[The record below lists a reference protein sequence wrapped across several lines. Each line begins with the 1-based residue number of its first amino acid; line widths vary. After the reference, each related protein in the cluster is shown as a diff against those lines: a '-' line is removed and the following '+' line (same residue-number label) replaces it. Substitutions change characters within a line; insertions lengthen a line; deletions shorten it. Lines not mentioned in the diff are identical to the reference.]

1 MKKLNTNNM
10 KTVASLCWAYTGDVY
25 FRPYKEHALVA
36 FRPYGN
42 LSIKEEYRNKKEV
55 IKAISLDDFPVV
67 KQCCYIY
74 NMIVEHCSV
83 TEIRINQDFF
93 SISCYV
99 GDEFFIIKSDK
110 DHKLFI
116 QFYQDMID
124 VNYDRLII
132 KFIKVLK
139 LSSYKNSN
147 KVYVVP
153 MIRLLTKTFPEFVM
167 YSGWGVINVA
177 SESHSL
183 IFFNNGVSG
192 ILQDNATGSKE
203 VATSWT
209 KFTKLFKNLPF
220 SCKETKFNSEPLAQA
235 GHLYGLVERYEMFIE
250 GFNIVKIV
258 VSSTGKVRVWLNLI
272 PVNAQEGNLIVA
284 VIDEQGDIHFNNDMG
299 RKIPADKVAEIL
311 LAAANIH

>member
-1 MKKLNTNNM
+1 M
-10 KTVASLCWAYTGDVY
+10 KTIASLCWAYTGDVY
-25 FRPYKEHALVA
+25 FRPYKQHALVA

-42 LSIKEEYRNKKEV
+42 LSIKEEYRQKKEA
-55 IKAISLDDFPVV
+55 IKDFPLDDFPVV

-74 NMIVEHCSV
+74 NMIFEHCSV

-110 DHKLFI
+110 DRKLFI

-139 LSSYKNSN
+139 LTSYKFSN

-153 MIRLLTKTFPEFVM
+153 LIRLLTKTFPEFVM
-167 YSGWGVINVA
+167 YGGWGVINAA

-183 IFFNNGVSG
+183 IFFNKGVSG
-192 ILQDNATGSKE
+192 ILQDNVTGYKAA
-203 VATSWT
+203 ATSWS

-220 SCKETKFNSEPLAQA
+220 SCKETKFNPEPLAQA
-235 GHLYGLVERYEMFIE
+235 ARLYGLVERYEMFIE
-250 GFNIVKIV
+250 GFNIAKIV
-258 VSSTGKVRVWLNLI
+258 DVNTGKVRIWLNLI
-272 PVNAQEGNLIVA
+272 PVNAQAGNLIVA
-284 VIDEQGDIHFNNDMG
+284 VIDEQGVIRFNNDMG
-299 RKIPADKVAEIL
+299 REIPADKVAERLVSMARIL
-311 LAAANIH
+311 

>member
-25 FRPYKEHALVA
+25 FRSHKEHALVA

-42 LSIKEEYRNKKEV
+42 LSIKEEYRQKKEA
-55 IKAISLDDFPVV
+55 IKDFPLDDFPVV

-110 DHKLFI
+110 ERNLFI

-139 LSSYKNSN
+139 LTSYKFSN

-153 MIRLLTKTFPEFVM
+153 LIRLLTKTFPEFVM
-167 YSGWGVINVA
+167 YGGWGVINAA

-183 IFFNNGVSG
+183 IFFNKGVSG
-192 ILQDNATGSKE
+192 ILQDNVTGYKAA
-203 VATSWT
+203 ATSWS

-235 GHLYGLVERYEMFIE
+235 ARLYGLVERYEMFIE
-250 GFNIVKIV
+250 GFNIAKIV
-258 VSSTGKVRVWLNLI
+258 DVNTGKVRIWLNMI
-272 PVNAQEGNLIVA
+272 PVNAQAGNLIVA
-284 VIDEQGDIHFNNDMG
+284 VIDEQGDIRFSKDG
-299 RKIPADKVAEIL
+299 EGEIPADKVAEIL
-311 LAAANIH
+311 LAATNIR

>member
-10 KTVASLCWAYTGDVY
+10 KTIASLCWAYTGDVY

-42 LSIKEEYRNKKEV
+42 LSIKEEYRQKKEV
-55 IKAISLDDFPVV
+55 IKDFPLDDFPVV

-110 DHKLFI
+110 ERNLFI
-116 QFYQDMID
+116 QFRQVIID
-124 VNYDRLII
+124 VHYEGLIL

-139 LSSYKNSN
+139 LTSYKFSN

-167 YSGWGVINVA
+167 YSGWGVINAVT
-177 SESHSL
+177 ESHSL
-183 IFFNNGVSG
+183 IFFNKGVSG

-209 KFTKLFKNLPF
+209 KFAKLFKNLPF

-235 GHLYGLVERYEMFIE
+235 GHLYGLVERYETFIE
-250 GFNIVKIV
+250 GFNIAKIV
-258 VSSTGKVRVWLNLI
+258 DSNTGKVLIWLNLI
-272 PVNAQEGNLIVA
+272 PVNAQAGNLIVA
-284 VIDEQGDIHFNNDMG
+284 VIDEQGVIRFNNDMG
-299 RKIPADKVAEIL
+299 REIPADKVAEII
-311 LAAANIH
+311 LAAANIR